1 MRIRLGVP
9 SDANRDEK
17 KAILDAALESVTRAN
32 EASLARGMPSFVD
45 ALKAGAVRWR
55 PEPPG
60 DEHFDLGSTVLKRGW
75 GDCDDLAPWHA
86 ASLRTS
92 GVDPEATAF
101 VRPSGPNRWHAV
113 VQRSNGA
120 VEDPSRAAGMGSVGG
135 DDYKGPFWPSMF
147 ADRLAMATHPLA
159 PGYGWAGR
167 IDIPSVSAPGVYST
181 LARAPYPPGA
191 IVGAC
196 HGALNVCGDDVYWDD
211 LLKVAGMAD
220 LLSGVDPR
228 DVEDAL
234 DDSGGVGFLPLLAPM
249 AASVAAPLASKAL
262 GMFGGMFGGG
272 GKAPAAAPAAA
283 PSGGGGGGGFP
294 MGSTMHMPG
303 GPIIVRF

>member
-32 EASLARGMPSFVD
+32 EASLLRGLPSFAD
-45 ALKAGAVRWR
+45 ALHAGKVRWR

-60 DEHFDLGSTVLKRGW
+60 DEHFDLGKTVLRRGW

-92 GVDPEATAF
+92 GEDPEATAF

-113 VQRSNGA
+113 VQRSNGTI
-120 VEDPSRAAGMGSVGG
+120 EDPSRAAGMGSVGG
-135 DDYKGPFWPSMF
+135 DDYGGPFWPAMF
-147 ADRLAMATHPLA
+147 ADRLAMAASPLA

-167 IDIPSVSAPGVYST
+167 VDIPSTTAPGVYST
-181 LARAPYPPGA
+181 LARAPYPAGA

-196 HGALNVCGDDVYWDD
+196 HGTLEVCGDDMYWDD
-211 LLKVAGMAD
+211 YLKVAGLAD
-220 LLSGVDPR
+220 LISGIPPDE
-228 DVEDAL
+228 VEDCL
-234 DDSGGVGFLPLLAPM
+234 ESHGGVGFLPMLAPL
-249 AASVAAPLASKAL
+249 AASVAAPLAQKAL
-262 GMFGGMFGGG
+262 GMFGMGGG
-272 GKAPAAAPAAA
+272 GGAPAAAPA
-283 PSGGGGGGGFP
+283 PSGGGGGGGGYP
-294 MGSTMHMPG
+294 SGTTMHMPG

>member
-9 SDANRDEK
+9 SDANGDEK

-32 EASLARGMPSFVD
+32 EASLARGLPSFEE
-45 ALKAGAVRWR
+45 ALQAGRVRWR

-60 DEHFDLGSTVLKRGW
+60 DEHFDLGKTVLRRGW

-92 GVDPEATAF
+92 GEDPEATAF

-113 VQRSNGA
+113 VRRSDGS

-135 DDYKGPFWPSMF
+135 DEYTGPFWPAMF
-147 ADRLAMATHPLA
+147 ADRLAMASSPLA

-167 IDIPSVSAPGVYST
+167 IDIPSTTAPGVYSA
-181 LARAPYPPGA
+181 LARGPYPPGA

-196 HGALNVCGDDVYWDD
+196 RGVLDVCGEDVYWDD
-211 LLKVAGMAD
+211 YLKVAGMHD
-220 LLSGVDPR
+220 LLCGVSP
-228 DVEDAL
+228 
-234 DDSGGVGFLPLLAPM
+234 DDLEEVLNDHGAVGFLPMLAPM
-249 AASVAAPLASKAL
+249 AASIAAPLASKAL
-262 GMFGGMFGGG
+262 GMFGM
-272 GKAPAAAPAAA
+272 
-283 PSGGGGGGGFP
+283 GGGGGGGSAP
-294 MGSTMHMPG
+294 AAPPPAYGPPSGSTMHIPG